1 MSLSAQSWQYR
12 DKRKPEAGTMPYC
25 YFECSSVFYS
35 AQYHRQHCTLQAFE
49 EFGALY

>member
-12 DKRKPEAGTMPYC
+12 DKRKPKAGTMPIS
-25 YFECSSVFYS
+25 YFECLSDL
-35 AQYHRQHCTLQAFE
+35 RQHCTLQAFE